1 MSKKTGHR
9 FEAELDWYYISK
21 ESLRRWVVLFVLLA
35 AGVVWGVWTWVR
47 RGGEAARRAGREIA
61 AAEELLDKARA
72 LPEAGRLKEEIG
84 AAAGKVL
91 EARTALQSENAPE
104 AVNSALEAQSI
115 AKRLLG
121 GLSSAKGDAAVLDF
135 GGKVE
140 VQRANRATWEAART
154 GMALFEGDFLK
165 TGGNGVAD
173 VMASDGTMYRIKP
186 ETLFEVHRTRAASGG
201 PGSAPG
207 SAPRG
212 SEIKFIVGTVDVN
225 TGEGS
230 RSIVRT
236 DAVTA
241 DIAQRSSV
249 GLDVDSARNTGIS
262 TFRGSAELSTGGGA
276 KMTLGE
282 RERAVASASAGI
294 TAKVKL
300 PESPKPIAPDENT
313 VLDARKKDPVVL
325 RWTSVKDAGRYRLQ
339 IAQSRL
345 FVPDSIVT
353 DLSDRT
359 RPEATVS
366 VRDEGSYYWRVASVA
381 RGSGLLS
388 EWSAARRFKVLS
400 GEGRAGVPDT
410 VPPDLVLQRPQVNGT
425 LVIVSGR
432 TEPGASVTV
441 NGETA
446 DIDPSGSFKKI
457 ISLQKEGLNVVE
469 VRAVDGAGNQTV
481 RRENVIIQIF

>member
-1 MSKKTGHR
+1 MSKKAGR
-9 FEAELDWYYISK
+9 RYEVELDWYYISK
-21 ESLRRWVVLFVLLA
+21 DTLRRWLIVFLLLA
-35 AGVVWGVWTWVR
+35 AAVVWGVWAWLNRGGDAVR
-47 RGGEAARRAGREIA
+47 RASREIA
-61 AAEELLDKARA
+61 AAEELLGKARA
-72 LPEAGRLKEEIG
+72 LPEAARLREELV
-84 AAAGKVL
+84 AASGKVE
-91 EARTALQSENAPE
+91 EARTALGAGNAPE
-104 AVNSALEAQSI
+104 AVNAALEAQSI

-121 GLSSAKGDAAVLDF
+121 GLSSARGDAAILDF

-140 VQRANRATWEAART
+140 VQRANRATWESARA

-186 ETLFEVHRTRAASGG
+186 ETLFEVHRTRAAPAGSGEEG
-201 PGSAPG
+201 M
-207 SAPRG
+207 RR

-249 GLDVDSARNTGIS
+249 GLDVDAARNTGVS
-262 TFRGSAELSTGGGA
+262 AFRGSAELSTGTGA
-276 KMTLGE
+276 RVTLGE
-282 RERAVASASAGI
+282 RERTVASTSGI
-294 TAKVKL
+294 APKVRL
-300 PESPKPIAPDENT
+300 PEPPRQLAPDENVT
-313 VLDARKKDPVVL
+313 LDARKKEPIVL

-345 FVPDSIVT
+345 FVPDSIVA

-359 RPEATVS
+359 RPEASVTVN
-366 VRDEGSYYWRVASVA
+366 DEGSFYWRVATIA
-381 RGSGLLS
+381 RGSGLVS

-400 GEGRAGVPDT
+400 PTGRAGVPDT
-410 VPPDLVLQRPQVNGT
+410 TPPDLVLQRPQVNGT

-441 NGETA
+441 NGEPA
-446 DIDPSGSFKKI
+446 DPDPSGSFKKI

-469 VRAVDGAGNQTV
+469 VKAVDGAGNQTV
-481 RRENVIIQIF
+481 RRENVVIQIF